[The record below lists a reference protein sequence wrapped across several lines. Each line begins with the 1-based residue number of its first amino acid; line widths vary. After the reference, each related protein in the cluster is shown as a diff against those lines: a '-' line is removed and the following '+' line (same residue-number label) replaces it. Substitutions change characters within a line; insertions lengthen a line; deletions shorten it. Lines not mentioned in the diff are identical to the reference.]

1 MKHPLSLKV
10 YISMP
15 TTWEKK
21 TGKRKTYPPLR
32 RDISVDVAVI
42 GGGITGILNAY
53 MLTRSGKRVAL
64 VEANKLYANATLF
77 TTAFITKIIDSPIE
91 QISDL
96 FGKDA
101 AKIVW
106 DSGRRAIDEIEKIVA
121 QEHIDCEFMR
131 CPNYQ
136 FASTKKQFDEL
147 KKEFQMYKKLGIKTT
162 LYENEST
169 LPFPNFGYL
178 ETPDQAKFHPILFLS
193 ALTSAAVKQGATI
206 FEHTEATSINGD
218 GPVVI
223 ETPKGTI
230 TANDVIIATYKPLTD
245 KNTQFK
251 KGMYKSYVYE
261 VNLPT
266 DVFKEGLYE
275 DLSNPYYYFRI
286 DHTGKHDRMIIGG
299 EDHKDIFG
307 NSLEKKSFQGLLK
320 FIEKILAGVKYKVV
334 TKWVGPILEPS
345 DGLPLIGS
353 IKPHQ
358 YVATA
363 FSGNGMTYSAISAML
378 ICDLIEGKKT
388 PWEKV
393 YDPKR
398 LLWRPKRLSVKA
410 GDYIEE
416 FFGGAVKNILR

>member
-1 MKHPLSLKV
+1 
-10 YISMP
+10 
-15 TTWEKK
+15 
-21 TGKRKTYPPLR
+21 
-32 RDISVDVAVI
+32 
-42 GGGITGILNAY
+42 
-53 MLTRSGKRVAL
+53 
-64 VEANKLYANATLF
+64 
-77 TTAFITKIIDSPIE
+77 
-91 QISDL
+91 
-96 FGKDA
+96 
-101 AKIVW
+101 
-106 DSGRRAIDEIEKIVA
+106 
-121 QEHIDCEFMR
+121 
-131 CPNYQ
+131 
-136 FASTKKQFDEL
+136 
-147 KKEFQMYKKLGIKTT
+147 MYKKLGIKTT